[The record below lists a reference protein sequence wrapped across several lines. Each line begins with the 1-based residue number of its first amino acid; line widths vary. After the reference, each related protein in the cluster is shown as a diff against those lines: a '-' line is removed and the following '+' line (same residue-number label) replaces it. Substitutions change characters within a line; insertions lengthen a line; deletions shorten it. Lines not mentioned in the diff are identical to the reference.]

1 MPRRLSAFM
10 SGHRAR
16 AAGGLSCAVH
26 WNSLEQCGIG
36 FRAGEKRP
44 GHARRPHSQARAR
57 DGSAGV
63 GCARAEMTASARA
76 CSRVAA
82 RTASD
87 DVAAAGDLPV
97 PVAGCAVRANVVRKY
112 GIPSLGDGIQG
123 LGFEEQHD
131 TSPAWARHRDPR
143 AAHRQVNATAAQST
157 CSNCSSGQLFC
168 GQNCSLWSFNLRR
181 LFVQNSIQQ

>member
-10 SGHRAR
+10 GEHPTR
-16 AAGGLSCAVH
+16 AAGGPSCAA
-26 WNSLEQCGIG
+26 LEFVRAVRDWFSGRRKEARPCPAPSFPGESARRLG
-36 FRAGEKRP
+36 RRGMCAGRDDGLRAGLLPRGGE
-44 GHARRPHSQARAR
+44 
-57 DGSAGV
+57 
-63 GCARAEMTASARA
+63 
-76 CSRVAA
+76 
-82 RTASD
+82 TASD

-131 TSPAWARHRDPR
+131 TSPAWARHPDPR
-143 AAHRQVNATAAQST
+143 AAHREVNATAAQST